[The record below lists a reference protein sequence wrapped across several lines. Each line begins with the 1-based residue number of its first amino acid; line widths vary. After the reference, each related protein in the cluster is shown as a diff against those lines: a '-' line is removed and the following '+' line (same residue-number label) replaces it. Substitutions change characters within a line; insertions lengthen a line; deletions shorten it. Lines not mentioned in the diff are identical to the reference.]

1 MPALIVIGCIIL
13 FFVVLFTVHI
23 NVRIA
28 MSDDMTLT
36 LKVFGIPIKILPKKP
51 KTYNPKDY
59 TLKKIRK
66 RDAKAAEKAA
76 KAAKAPNSYT
86 VYPLTLKTFSTI
98 GQRFTFA
105 GDTGKD
111 QRVYFFNT
119 KEIMGN
125 KYGTA
130 NPVPFRVVDHKIG
143 LDLDVSI
150 RCSGVY
156 SYRIA
161 DPLLFYAKVCGN
173 VSGVD
178 GSAADGVE
186 IDIIESIGND
196 WGACNS
202 ALHWDGYGDDHKQVS
217 SGELYNHG
225 IYDGEFH
232 TFALERTADGYIF
245 YIDGKET
252 WRATPDMCAPCPVDG
267 YLKLTVEAADWA
279 GAGKDASINALPADM
294 VVDYVR
300 VYKEKPQ

>member
-1 MPALIVIGCIIL
+1 MMC
-13 FFVVLFTVHI
+13 
-23 NVRIA
+23 
-28 MSDDMTLT
+28 
-36 LKVFGIPIKILPKKP
+36 
-51 KTYNPKDY
+51 
-59 TLKKIRK
+59 
-66 RDAKAAEKAA
+66 
-76 KAAKAPNSYT
+76 
-86 VYPLTLKTFSTI
+86 
-98 GQRFTFA
+98 
-105 GDTGKD
+105 GD
-111 QRVYFFNT
+111 
-119 KEIMGN
+119 
-125 KYGTA
+125 
-130 NPVPFRVVDHKIG
+130 
-143 LDLDVSI
+143 
-150 RCSGVY
+150 
-156 SYRIA
+156 
-161 DPLLFYAKVCGN
+161 

-202 ALHWDGYGDDHKQVS
+202 ALHWDGYGDDHKQVG

-252 WRATPDMCAPCPVDG
+252 WRATSDMCAPCPVDG

-294 VVDYVR
+294 IVDYVR